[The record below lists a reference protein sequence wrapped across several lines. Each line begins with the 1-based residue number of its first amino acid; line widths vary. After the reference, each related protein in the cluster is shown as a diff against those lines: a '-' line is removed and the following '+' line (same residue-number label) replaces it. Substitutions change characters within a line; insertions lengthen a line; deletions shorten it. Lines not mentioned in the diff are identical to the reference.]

1 MTMKLIICENVQAAG
16 ELIAS
21 MLAEAISA
29 RPRLNLGLSA
39 GRTSLV
45 AYDELVCRWNR
56 PGGFSFQNLTT
67 FNTDEYVSLSPHDRR
82 STRFIMNR
90 HLFSQV
96 DVAREQTFIPRGDAA
111 DLEAE
116 CKAYDLLIEAGGGL
130 DLVVLGLGHNGHIG
144 LNEPGSSPKSR
155 TRLVDLTPSTLAAIS
170 GGERFR
176 NLEDTPSRA
185 ISMGMATILEA
196 RKVWLAATGIGKSEA
211 LHRMVE
217 GRVGPGNPSSL
228 LTSHRAL
235 TVIVDRDAAAKLDP
249 EHLEGAELR

>member
-1 MTMKLIICENVQAAG
+1 MKLIVCDNRQASG
-16 ELIAS
+16 ELIAG
-21 MLAEAISA
+21 MLAEAIA
-29 RPRLNLGLSA
+29 QKPRLNLGLSA
-39 GRTSLV
+39 GRTSMV
-45 AYDELVCRWNR
+45 AYDELVCRWTSS
-56 PGGFSFQNLTT
+56 GGFSFRNVTT
-67 FNTDEYVSLSPHDRR
+67 FNTDEYVGLAPQDRR

-90 HLFSQV
+90 HLFGQI
-96 DVAREQTFIPRGDAA
+96 DIPREQTFIPRGDSR

-116 CKAYDLLIEAGGGL
+116 CKAFDLLLEARGGL

-196 RKVWLAATGIGKSEA
+196 RRVLLVVTGMGKAEA
-211 LHRMVE
+211 LHRMVG

-228 LTSHRAL
+228 LLGHRDL
-235 TVIVDRDAAAKLDP
+235 TVVVDRDAATRLDSA
-249 EHLEGAELR
+249 HLEAAEIR